1 MTLLS
6 EEKDK
11 SAILMIISIY
21 YICTY
26 IHVHVHVCTYI
37 HVHVHTIS
45 CSCTCTFVKY
55 TSVSIEASNHRDSNN
70 CW

>member
-26 IHVHVHVCTYI
+26 MYI

>member
-26 IHVHVHVCTYI
+26 IHV

>member
-26 IHVHVHVCTYI
+26 MYI

-55 TSVSIEASNHRDSNN
+55 TSVSIEASNRRDSNN